1 MADFSLLTK
10 ILLFGDR
17 RDFCLVGVELESKLF
32 LRNPILLPDL
42 ALLLVYLWLPQESLG
57 LERALA
63 LDRPL
68 VLEQDLV
75 LDLLLLLL

>member
-42 ALLLVYLWLPQESLG
+42 DLLLVYLG
-57 LERALA
+57 LERVLA